1 MPISTAID
9 AGAVA
14 RVVGIKTAFKKS
26 DSGGTTFLPQRVAV
40 IGQGATAATYST
52 TKAQF
57 TSADAVGAAYGYGS
71 PVHLAARQLL
81 PLNGDG
87 LGAVPMTIYPL
98 TDAVSST
105 AAAGAITPT
114 GSQTAAATYVVKVGN
129 VASAPFNIPAG
140 TSIAAACTAIAAA
153 INAVLYMP
161 VSATAGATSVTLTAK
176 WKGTTGNGMPL
187 VIESTGTGTLVMG
200 ITNMTG
206 GAVDPDI
213 TATLN
218 SFGEVWETMV
228 LNCLGNTASLD
239 ALQTFG
245 EGRWGPLMRKPF
257 VAFMGDTT
265 VAVASAIKNRTTDR
279 VNAQLTCPG
288 SKDLPWVVAAR
299 QLARIA
305 KLANNDPPH
314 DYGGLPADGISVG
327 DDAQQWLYTDR
338 NTAVLGG
345 CSTIEVRNGV
355 ATISDVVTFYRPA
368 GDTLPPY
375 RHVVD
380 IVKLQNAIFNFDL
393 QFKSPEWDGAPLIP
407 DDQPTVNPTAKRPK
421 DYRATC
427 AAIVNNLALDAILS
441 EPDVTN
447 RNTLAEIDASNPKRV
462 NVSVPIKISGNSNI
476 TSLDL
481 NWGFYFGG
489 LTVGA

>member
-14 RVVGIKTAFKKS
+14 RVVGIKTTFKKS
-26 DSGGTTFLPQRVAV
+26 DSGGTTYLPQRVAV
-40 IGQGATAATYST
+40 IGQGATAVSYST
-52 TKAQF
+52 TKAQY
-57 TSADAVGAAYGYGS
+57 TNADAVGAAYGYGS

-87 LGAVPMTIYPL
+87 LGVVPMTIYPL
-98 TDAVSST
+98 TDAGSSV

-114 GSQTAAATYVVKVGN
+114 GSQTVAGAYVVKIGN
-129 VASAPFNIPAG
+129 IASPQFNIPAG
-140 TSIAAACTAIAAA
+140 TSIAASCTAIAAA
-153 INAVLYMP
+153 INAVLHMP
-161 VSATAGATSVTLTAK
+161 VTATAGATSVTLTAK
-176 WKGTTGNGMPL
+176 WKGTTGNGMPI
-187 VIESTGTGTLVMG
+187 VIESSGTGTLVIG
-200 ITNMTG
+200 ITNLTS
-206 GAVDPDI
+206 GAIDPDI
-213 TATLN
+213 TSTLN

-228 LNCLGNTASLD
+228 LNCLGTTGSLD

-265 VAVASAIKNRTTDR
+265 VSVSSAIKSRTTDR

-288 SKDLPWVVAAR
+288 SKDLPLVVAAR

-327 DDAQQWLYTDR
+327 ADAEQWMYADR

-380 IVKLQNAIFNFDL
+380 IVKLQNCIFNFDL
-393 QFKSPEWDGAPLIP
+393 QFKNPEWDGAPLIP
-407 DDQPTVNPTAKRPK
+407 DDQPTVSPTAKRPK
-421 DYRATC
+421 DYRAAC
-427 AAIVNNLALDAILS
+427 AAIVNDLALDAILS
-441 EPDVTN
+441 DPETTN
-447 RNTLAEIDASNPKRV
+447 KNTQVEIDASNPKRV
-462 NVSVPIKISGNSNI
+462 NVAVPIKISGNSNI